1 MLAKD
6 LMATPAISVTPDTSV
21 RKAIGLML
29 EKDISGL
36 PVTDD
41 SGALCGMITEGDLL
55 NRSMVNFASRKPPEP
70 ADQTFFEEYV
80 RAHASVVSDCM
91 SRNVVS
97 VSPEDALPALIL
109 LMRARNVRRLPVV
122 VEGRLIGVVSRHDV
136 LKAMTTGRDMVAS
149 GEDALRLAVKSRLQE
164 ELGLGP
170 AEVSV
175 HVSGCVIELASQG
188 ADPAK
193 QRAMELVAESVAG
206 VAGVVFRSHQASD
219 LASSSR
225 QRS

>member
-6 LMATPAISVTPDTSV
+6 LMTAPAISVTPETSV

-41 SGALCGMITEGDLL
+41 GGALCGVITEGDLL
-55 NRSMVNFASRKPPEP
+55 DTSMINFANWKRSEP
-70 ADQTFFEEYV
+70 TDPTFFEEYV

-97 VSPEDALPALIL
+97 VSPEETLPALVS
-109 LMRARNVRRLPVV
+109 LMRARKVRRLPVV
-122 VEGRLIGVVSRHDV
+122 IEGKLVGVSRHEV
-136 LKAMTTGRDMVAS
+136 LKAITTGPDVVAS

-170 AEVSV
+170 AEVAV
-175 HVSGCVIELASQG
+175 HISSCVIELASQG
-188 ADPAK
+188 ADTAK

-206 VAGVVFRSHQASD
+206 VAGVVFRTRETPNS
-219 LASSSR
+219 ASSSR
-225 QRS
+225 QGS

>member
-6 LMATPAISVTPDTSV
+6 LMTTPAISVTPDTSV
-21 RKAIGLML
+21 RKAIRMML
-29 EKDISGL
+29 EKNISGL

-55 NRSMVNFASRKPPEP
+55 NSSMVNFVNRKPPEKTN
-70 ADQTFFEEYV
+70 QTFFEEYV

-91 SRNVVS
+91 SRDVVS
-97 VSPEDALPALIL
+97 ASPEDALPALVS
-109 LMRARNVRRLPVV
+109 LMRAKKVKRLPVV
-122 VEGRLIGVVSRHDV
+122 AEGKLVGVVSRHDV
-136 LKAMTTGRDMVAS
+136 LKAITTGRDVVAD

-170 AEVSV
+170 EEVSV
-175 HVSGCVIELASQG
+175 HVSGCVLELASQG
-188 ADPAK
+188 ADTAK

-206 VAGVVFRSHQASD
+206 VAGVVFRSH
-219 LASSSR
+219 
-225 QRS
+225 

>member
-6 LMATPAISVTPDTSV
+6 LMTTPAISVTPDTSV
-21 RKAIGLML
+21 RKAIRMML
-29 EKDISGL
+29 EKNISGL

-55 NRSMVNFASRKPPEP
+55 NSSMVNFANRKPPEKTN
-70 ADQTFFEEYV
+70 QTFFEEYV

-91 SRNVVS
+91 SRDVVS
-97 VSPEDALPALIL
+97 ASPEDALPALVS
-109 LMRARNVRRLPVV
+109 LMRAKKVKRLPVV
-122 VEGRLIGVVSRHDV
+122 AEGKLVGVVSRYDV
-136 LKAMTTGRDMVAS
+136 LKAITTGRDVVAD

-170 AEVSV
+170 EEVSV
-175 HVSGCVIELASQG
+175 HVSGCVLELASQG
-188 ADPAK
+188 ADTAK

-206 VAGVVFRSHQASD
+206 VAGVVFRSH
-219 LASSSR
+219 
-225 QRS
+225 

>member
-6 LMATPAISVTPDTSV
+6 LMTTPAISVTPDISV

-36 PVTDD
+36 PVIDD

-55 NRSMVNFASRKPPEP
+55 NRSMINFANWKRSEP
-70 ADQTFFEEYV
+70 ADPTFFEEYV

-91 SRNVVS
+91 SRDVVS
-97 VSPEDALPALIL
+97 VSPEETLPALVS
-109 LMRARNVRRLPVV
+109 LMRARKVRRLPVV
-122 VEGRLIGVVSRHDV
+122 VEGKLVGVVSRHDV
-136 LKAMTTGRDMVAS
+136 LKAMTTGRDVVAS

-170 AEVSV
+170 AEVSI

-188 ADPAK
+188 ADTAK

-206 VAGVVFRSHQASD
+206 VAGVVFRSREATA
-219 LASSSR
+219 LANSSR